1 MKKLPI
7 YLLPFIALLF
17 LSVTQA
23 GAQAKNSTDMIIDA
37 AKIKAKKIADEITDL
52 RSLRAASLLESN
64 EAITPKIFKKVCGPV
79 KKKAMAIVKKEGVK
93 IRHAAIKNR
102 NPLHAASDEEKAFH
116 AIFEKGEVPDIWDET
131 IIDKKSYKRYVS
143 PIFVEPA
150 CLSCHGERDK
160 RPAFVNKKYPKD
172 LAYGFK
178 PGDLRGIIEVMIPQ
192 TK

>member
-1 MKKLPI
+1 MKKMSI
-7 YLLPFIALLF
+7 YILPFIALLL
-17 LSVTQA
+17 LSE
-23 GAQAKNSTDMIIDA
+23 AQAATIDA
-37 AKIKAKKIADEITDL
+37 GKMKAKKIADEITDL
-52 RSLRAASLLESN
+52 RSVRAASLLQSD

-102 NPLHAASDEEKAFH
+102 NPAHAASDEEKGFH
-116 AIFEKGEVPDIWDET
+116 RLFEKGEETDIWDQT
-131 IIDKKSYKRYVS
+131 IIDGKSYSRYVR

-160 RPAFVNKKYPKD
+160 RPAFVKKKYPKD

-178 PGDLRGIIEVMIPQ
+178 AGDLRGIIEVMIS
-192 TK
+192 TTN